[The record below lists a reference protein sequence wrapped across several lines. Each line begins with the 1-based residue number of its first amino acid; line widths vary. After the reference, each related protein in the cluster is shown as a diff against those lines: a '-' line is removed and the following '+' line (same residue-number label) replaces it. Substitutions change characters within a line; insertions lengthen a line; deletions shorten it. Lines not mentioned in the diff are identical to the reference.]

1 MEKQNINIQVRHT
14 LPGVNGMDYAIAKIS
29 SKGQLVIPS
38 NLRKDIKTGEEF
50 LIVKDDNRM
59 ILKNMK
65 DVADELK
72 DDLKFA
78 EKVDKAWQEYEKGRF
93 KKSSKKDFLRELD
106 AC

>member
-1 MEKQNINIQVRHT
+1 MGKINIKVRHT
-14 LPGVNGMDYAIAKIS
+14 LHQVKGMEYAIAKIS

-50 LIVKDDNRM
+50 LIVKDGNRM
-59 ILKNMK
+59 ILKNIK

-78 EKVDKAWQEYEKGRF
+78 QKVDKAWQEYEKGRF
-93 KKSSKKDFLRELD
+93 KKSSKKDFLEELK